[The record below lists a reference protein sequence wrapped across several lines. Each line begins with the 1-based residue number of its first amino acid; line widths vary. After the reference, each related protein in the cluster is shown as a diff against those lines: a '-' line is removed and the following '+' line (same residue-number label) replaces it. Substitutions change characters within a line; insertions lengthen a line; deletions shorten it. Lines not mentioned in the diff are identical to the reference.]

1 MKTLKTMKRI
11 TTAAAVFLV
20 TGLLFVSGA
29 AFVGQQNFK
38 TQKAASSMKI
48 TGTSSLHDWS
58 IDVGDFQ
65 CDMTASADAS
75 IMKIE
80 TVAYRGKARSIKS
93 DNNTMDKKI
102 IEALKADKFPDI
114 RYSVRSAK
122 NVVLKDNKFS
132 GLITGD
138 IFLAGKTRSE
148 TIQFNGMMIS
158 DDKLQIKGS
167 KKLKMT
173 DFGINPPTAMMGAL
187 KTGDEVTVTFTL
199 VLTIQ

>member
-1 MKTLKTMKRI
+1 MKTLKRI
-11 TTAAAVFLV
+11 TAAAAIMLIAVMF
-20 TGLLFVSGA
+20 FVSSS
-29 AFVGQQNFK
+29 AFVGQQSFK

-48 TGTSSLHDWS
+48 AGTSSLHDWS

-80 TVAYRGKARSIKS
+80 SVSYRGKARSIKS

-102 IEALKADKFPDI
+102 IEALKVEKYPDI
-114 RYSVRSAK
+114 RYTVKSAK

-158 DDKLQIKGS
+158 EDKLQIRGS

-173 DFGINPPTAMMGAL
+173 DFGISPPTAMMGAL

-199 VLTIQ
+199 VLTVQQ